1 MCIFECTPSGNILQV
16 AKETVQEGVAS
27 SPPTSDAGTPLAL
40 NGKGRVST
48 AVYAKNLEMKLED
61 MEAAKK
67 GLELELRTMK
77 NGLQKGQGCSSG
89 EHQNLQVRQTAC
101 DGS

>member
-77 NGLQKGQGCSSG
+77 NGLQKGQGCSSD